1 MKKKTL
7 KPFQLHKINISYLEN
22 IKAGNGGDEDGGA
35 AGEEPPKFSL
45 LCITRTCSFNFPC

>member
-22 IKAGNGGDEDGGA
+22 IKAGNGGDEDGSV
-35 AGEEPPKFSL
+35 AGEEPPRRTL
-45 LCITRTCSFNFPC
+45 LCPTHTCSFDIPC